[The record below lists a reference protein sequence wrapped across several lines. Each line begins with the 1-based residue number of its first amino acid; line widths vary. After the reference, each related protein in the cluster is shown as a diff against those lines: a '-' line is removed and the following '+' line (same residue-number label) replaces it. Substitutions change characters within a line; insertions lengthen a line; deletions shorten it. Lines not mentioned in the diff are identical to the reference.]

1 MDDYDDDLIH
11 NWYRQARKTK
21 FVAVPCRDVDDA
33 ISIFGNYTKSGETP
47 IVCMPKRSFFKP
59 YITIPEGCYALVI
72 KHGKLMGLW
81 EPGFHWW
88 MPYTKI
94 QFLVTQQNFQ
104 FDVPIKNWPTIDN
117 IHIKIEVSIVMRVMK
132 GEENVVNFCYKTSV
146 NQLNELLDA
155 AISERVRVLARSKT
169 YLEAYNIK
177 GKEHTN
183 EMVRYLNSLFESKGI
198 EIRSVI
204 ITNVVIDNAITNMLE
219 EKATYTA
226 ALNAL
231 EKKKYIFEVRV
242 LNDEQ
247 EYVLKEEK
255 MKLDRDIEMSNFN
268 KSRSEIDKMQ
278 RKILAETNKI

>member
-1 MDDYDDDLIH
+1 
-11 NWYRQARKTK
+11 
-21 FVAVPCRDVDDA
+21 
-33 ISIFGNYTKSGETP
+33 
-47 IVCMPKRSFFKP
+47 
-59 YITIPEGCYALVI
+59 
-72 KHGKLMGLW
+72 
-81 EPGFHWW
+81 
-88 MPYTKI
+88 
-94 QFLVTQQNFQ
+94 
-104 FDVPIKNWPTIDN
+104 
-117 IHIKIEVSIVMRVMK
+117 MK

-255 MKLDRDIEMSNFN
+255 MKLDRDIEMSNYN